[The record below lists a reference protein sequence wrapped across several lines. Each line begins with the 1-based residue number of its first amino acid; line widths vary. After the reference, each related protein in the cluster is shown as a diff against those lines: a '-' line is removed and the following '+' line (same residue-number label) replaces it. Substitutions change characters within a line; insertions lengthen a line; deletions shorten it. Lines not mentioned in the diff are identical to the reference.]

1 METSKKIKF
10 ACAPIAWTNDDM
22 PELGKENTFE
32 QCVSEM
38 ALAGY
43 SGTEIGNKYPRD
55 PGTLKRYLEL
65 RNLQVASAWFSSFL
79 TTKPF
84 EETKQ
89 AFIEHRDFLH
99 AMGAKVIVVA
109 EQGRSIQGQMDTPVF
124 KDKPVFTDAEWDLLT
139 HGLEALGELAHEKG
153 MEIVYHHHMG
163 TGVQTTEEIERLME
177 HTAADHVSLLFDT
190 GHLVFS
196 GENPLAIFN
205 KYQSRIKHIHFKD
218 IREEMAKEV
227 KEQNDSFLTGVKK
240 GVFTVPGDGMIDF
253 HPIMDAIVE
262 SGYEGWIVVEA
273 EQDPAKANPF
283 EYALK
288 ARKYIDELLLNKELV
303 N

>member
-1 METSKKIKF
+1 MSVEKIKF

-22 PELGKENTFE
+22 PELGKENSFE
-32 QCVSEM
+32 QCISEM

-43 SGTEIGNKYPRD
+43 TGTEIGNKYPKD
-55 PGTLKRYLEL
+55 PNVLKKYLET

-84 EETKQ
+84 EETKH
-89 AFIEHRDFLH
+89 AFIQHRDFLH
-99 AMGAKVIVVA
+99 AMGAKVIVVS
-109 EQGRSIQGQMDTPVF
+109 EQGRSIQGQMNTPVF
-124 KDKPVFTDAEWDLLT
+124 NQKPIFSDEEWNKLT
-139 HGLEALGELAHEKG
+139 QGLEALGEIALEKG
-153 MEIVYHHHMG
+153 MQIVFHHHMG
-163 TGVQTTEEIERLME
+163 TGVQTTEEIDRLME
-177 HTAADHVSLLFDT
+177 NTDPVKVSLLFDT

-196 GENPLAIFN
+196 GENPMEIFN
-205 KYQSRIKHIHFKD
+205 KYQARIKHVHFKD

-227 KEQNDSFLTGVKK
+227 KENKDSFLSGVKK

-253 HPIMDAIVE
+253 NPIMKALHE
-262 SGYEGWIVVEA
+262 SGYKGWIVVEA

-288 ARKYIDELLLNKELV
+288 AKKYMESITFQEQLV
-303 N
+303 